1 MFELSDQIFQNKNYS
16 LDEKT
21 NYTVEKIAN
30 LEITGFRGSSYVAL
44 EGMIALK
51 SRARSTKQIA
61 FVIYS
66 HKQTLQGYLTAN
78 KLKDYLPQT
87 NIQFRE
93 RTFFTWQKFLAL
105 GKQFPDTAIGDIL
118 SGENE
123 ARKKQ
128 TQEEEAKKQAAE
140 ERKKY
145 IIDSQDRKNKKFPI
159 EPEHV
164 LLYGPPGTGK
174 TLLAQAVAKD
184 SGSFFAYATGGQFAG
199 KDRKEKEERIK
210 LFLSG
215 VVKETKGEPCILFI
229 DEFEKMS
236 EGEENIVET
245 TLNSFY
251 DEVHP
256 DEPGLFGNKNK
267 AVFVKEFSAF
277 IFKEITENKE
287 KIIYKE
293 APAIAYSRG
302 RKAINNED
310 FKKAIKYTFEYNR
323 AQGLQQKEMSF
334 FCCEIIKIALGSEV
348 SLEKMLLKTK
358 LHNMDKQKEFTKF
371 QFQVYQL
378 CAQIPPGYVS
388 TYKIIA
394 EILRSSPRAVG
405 QALRKNPFASAVVPC
420 HRVIE
425 SNFFLGGYR
434 GKELNI
440 KKKKLA
446 KEGVFF
452 TPKGYLQ
459 KDLRAEK
466 IFKAFMAPKRQI
478 YRKSIADSDSTAEVF
493 EDVFLTDLFIIV
505 ASVKDKNEP
514 FRKKIQE
521 EYYKKKIAEIDL
533 NKPENRKLL
542 NEVFAGV
549 DDILNHPP
557 ERKKIDIKGDA
568 KAGKETFQQI
578 AQEIAAEHQ
587 NFRFFPQKEEQ
598 QTKENTSKKQPTV
611 NQDNNNKGNFP
622 TKLIVFGVFLLSA
635 TQLENKQQE
644 AVKLLFVSKDRVKI
658 IKGQESIINKVLSID
673 YQKDKEVG
681 DKIVSDKVL
690 VYEAE
695 FGQPYLN
702 MRIIAEVVKKSQIK
716 KISVVKAKQE
726 IKQLGYYVGSEENC
740 LEQEETSKEKK
751 LFSLVAEI
759 YQHNL
764 LSVSG
769 KKVSAY
775 LRQKRQLTEETI
787 QQFGLGCVV
796 NHQQLTN
803 LFLPDD
809 EAAKNLL
816 LTNLLRNKESNK
828 IADFF
833 TENQL
838 IIPLQNQKGEIVAF
852 AARKI
857 ETTGLDITQ
866 NKYLHLPNYEG
877 YQKSHFL
884 YNYFRVKQMPEV
896 DFCYLVE
903 GFFDVISLTQAGV
916 NNCLAALG
924 TSLSSQQFNL
934 LKKLKKKIILFLD
947 GDTAGKQATIKLAI
961 ALLAQ
966 EIECEVINHSL
977 PLDPDEICQQKKE
990 ELGQICQKK
999 EDPYLFILQHFAQR
1013 WEIREN
1019 PQSTT
1024 NFIQKIADKEEVK
1037 EIYFAAQA
1045 KTENKET
1052 KYRYLYQ
1059 LLHNYYTTKS
1069 HLEFDFAELI
1079 SRNDKPT
1086 LKEKIRQLQ
1095 ETISEN
1101 DHFKKADANSLADFL
1116 KLLPESK

>member
-184 SGSFFAYATGGQFAG
+184 SGSFFACATGGQFAG

-310 FKKAIKYTFEYNR
+310 FKKAIKHTFEYNR
-323 AQGLQQKEMSF
+323 AQGLQQKEM
-334 FCCEIIKIALGSEV
+334 KV

-644 AVKLLFVSKDRVKI
+644 AVKLLFVSS
-658 IKGQESIINKVLSID
+658 QESIINKVLSID

>member
-1 MFELSDQIFQNKNYS
+1 
-16 LDEKT
+16 
-21 NYTVEKIAN
+21 
-30 LEITGFRGSSYVAL
+30 
-44 EGMIALK
+44 MIH
-51 SRARSTKQIA
+51 
-61 FVIYS
+61 F
-66 HKQTLQGYLTAN
+66 
-78 KLKDYLPQT
+78 
-87 NIQFRE
+87 
-93 RTFFTWQKFLAL
+93 
-105 GKQFPDTAIGDIL
+105 
-118 SGENE
+118 
-123 ARKKQ
+123 
-128 TQEEEAKKQAAE
+128 
-140 ERKKY
+140 
-145 IIDSQDRKNKKFPI
+145 
-159 EPEHV
+159 
-164 LLYGPPGTGK
+164 
-174 TLLAQAVAKD
+174 
-184 SGSFFAYATGGQFAG
+184 
-199 KDRKEKEERIK
+199 
-210 LFLSG
+210 
-215 VVKETKGEPCILFI
+215 
-229 DEFEKMS
+229 
-236 EGEENIVET
+236 
-245 TLNSFY
+245 
-251 DEVHP
+251 
-256 DEPGLFGNKNK
+256 
-267 AVFVKEFSAF
+267 
-277 IFKEITENKE
+277 
-287 KIIYKE
+287 
-293 APAIAYSRG
+293 
-302 RKAINNED
+302 
-310 FKKAIKYTFEYNR
+310 
-323 AQGLQQKEMSF
+323 
-334 FCCEIIKIALGSEV
+334 
-348 SLEKMLLKTK
+348 
-358 LHNMDKQKEFTKF
+358 
-371 QFQVYQL
+371 
-378 CAQIPPGYVS
+378 
-388 TYKIIA
+388 
-394 EILRSSPRAVG
+394 
-405 QALRKNPFASAVVPC
+405 
-420 HRVIE
+420 
-425 SNFFLGGYR
+425 
-434 GKELNI
+434 
-440 KKKKLA
+440 
-446 KEGVFF
+446 
-452 TPKGYLQ
+452 
-459 KDLRAEK
+459 
-466 IFKAFMAPKRQI
+466 
-478 YRKSIADSDSTAEVF
+478 
-493 EDVFLTDLFIIV
+493 
-505 ASVKDKNEP
+505 
-514 FRKKIQE
+514 
-521 EYYKKKIAEIDL
+521 
-533 NKPENRKLL
+533 PENRKLL

-622 TKLIVFGVFLLSA
+622 TKLIVFGVFLLT

-644 AVKLLFVSKDRVKI
+644 AVKLLFVSSNHI
-658 IKGQESIINKVLSID
+658 ET
-673 YQKDKEVG
+673 
-681 DKIVSDKVL
+681 
-690 VYEAE
+690 
-695 FGQPYLN
+695 
-702 MRIIAEVVKKSQIK
+702 KKK
-716 KISVVKAKQE
+716 LVVKAKQE